1 MNDVRKTEVISRQQ
15 DVTHVKTSLMNKST
29 FLKSSFLL
37 KVTLSIAAVL
47 QSSGVRRNFSHF
59 SFPRRT
65 CCIAAQQLPKAYR
78 ASIPWFCQT

>member
-47 QSSGVRRNFSHF
+47 QRRNFSHC

-78 ASIPWFCQT
+78 ASIPCFCQT